1 MARKQL
7 LNMLFDMMKDGELA
21 GAHFLDMLKKH
32 LINETSDSV
41 IAENLQF
48 NIPVIIKNYIPL
60 EQYEQSVSAY
70 IFVTLF
76 FSTKICLS

>member
-7 LNMLFDMMKDGELA
+7 LNMLFDMMKDGELS

-41 IAENLQF
+41 IAENLQY
-48 NIPVIIKNYIPL
+48 NIPAIIKNYIPL
-60 EQYEQSVSAY
+60 DLFETSV
-70 IFVTLF
+70 
-76 FSTKICLS
+76 KI